1 MVWLC
6 IWILV
11 GLLSR
16 MLLNWHILLGHVVMR
31 LIIILSYNLRL
42 SRLILTL
49 SKVCWLQ
56 KYWLSIIRLILI
68 RIRLITGLL
77 DWLILI
83 RIFWLDIFRLLLYEL
98 LLCRIDYVTLLRIW
112 DLLRFLRL
120 IWWHDEY
127 YNKINKLTGVDKT

>member
-1 MVWLC
+1 LVWLC

-68 RIRLITGLL
+68 RIRWIIGLL

-83 RIFWLDIFRLLLYEL
+83 RIFWLDIFRLLLNEL

-120 IWWHDEY
+120 I
-127 YNKINKLTGVDKT
+127 